1 MNTLNKILMWL
12 KESRKAKNFI
22 FFILSLGLAL
32 LLTRL
37 VRDSGF
43 TDSQDYVLF
52 LLFFSIGLWLTE
64 AIPPFTVALFIMA
77 YLVFTLGNPRLNEQ
91 PENISKYVN
100 TFSNSIIWLMLG
112 GFFLAEA
119 MTKTGIDIY
128 FFRFSLRLSGN
139 KPRNILLGLMLT
151 TMVASMILSNTATT
165 SMVLASVMPL
175 LSRQQGKTL
184 PKAILAGVPMAAS
197 LGGMGTIIGSPPNAI
212 AIGAL
217 ENHGIP
223 LSFLRWMLFGIPLA
237 VVLTFAGWWL
247 LGWKFVKEST
257 PIQIE
262 LPEAGNRDNKS
273 KKMDRAI
280 VLVVLI
286 LTVLLWLTSSLL
298 RLTVASISVLPIVSL
313 TMTGILTAS
322 DIRKLP
328 WDTLLLVAGGLSL
341 GLSLQETHL
350 LEHFTHHILGTG
362 WNTTVLLLV
371 FAYLTMIFSNIMS
384 NTATSTI
391 LIPLGIYMVPDD
403 ALRIAVTVGLAAST
417 ALLLPVSTPPNAI
430 AYSTGMIKQKDFLFG
445 GVLVGLLG
453 PILIVA
459 LVSVLLG

>member
-1 MNTLNKILMWL
+1 MNSFQKVSEWV
-12 KESRKAKNFI
+12 KHSRKAKNLI
-22 FFILSLGLAL
+22 FFILSFALAL

-37 VRDSGF
+37 LRDPGF

-64 AIPPFTVALFIMA
+64 AIPPFAVALFIMA
-77 YLVFTLGNPRLNEQ
+77 YLVFTLGNPRLNDR

-119 MTKTGIDIY
+119 MTKTGIDVY

-139 KPRNILLGLMLT
+139 KPKNILLGLMLT
-151 TMVASMILSNTATT
+151 TMIASMILSNTATT

-175 LSRQQGKTL
+175 LRRNEGKSL
-184 PKAILAGVPMAAS
+184 PRAILAGVPMAAS

-217 ENHGIP
+217 ENHDIQ
-223 LSFLRWMLFGIPLA
+223 LSFLRWMIFGIPLS
-237 VVLTFAGWWL
+237 VILTLVGCWL
-247 LGWKFVKEST
+247 LRWKFVNDNA

-262 LPEAGNRDNKS
+262 LPNANIEETKS
-273 KKMDRAI
+273 KKMDRTL
-280 VLVVLI
+280 VLIVLI
-286 LTVLLWLTSSLL
+286 LTVLLWLISSKL

-350 LEHFTHHILGTG
+350 LEHFTHHLLGTG
-362 WNTTVLLLV
+362 WHETVLLLV
-371 FAYLTMIFSNIMS
+371 FAYITMIFSNIMS
-384 NTATSTI
+384 HTATSTF
-391 LIPLGIYMVPDD
+391 LIPLGMYMVPND
-403 ALRIAVTVGLAAST
+403 ALRIAVTIGLSAST

-430 AYSTGMIKQKDFLFG
+430 AYSTGMLKQKDFLIG
-445 GVLVGLLG
+445 GLLIGLLG
-453 PILIVA
+453 PALIVA
-459 LVSVLLG
+459 LVSVVLG

>member
-1 MNTLNKILMWL
+1 MNSLQIVTWFKNSK
-12 KESRKAKNFI
+12 KTKNF
-22 FFILSLGLAL
+22 FFFLLSIVLAL
-32 LLTRL
+32 VLTRL
-37 VRDSGF
+37 LRDSGF

-64 AIPPFTVALFIMA
+64 AIPPFAVALFIMA
-77 YLVFTLGNPRLNEQ
+77 YLVFMLGNPRLNEK

-119 MTKTGIDIY
+119 MTKTGIDLY
-128 FFRFSLRLSGN
+128 FFRFSLKLSGN
-139 KPRNILLGLMLT
+139 KPKHILLGLMLT

-165 SMVLASVMPL
+165 SMVIASVMPL
-175 LSRQQGKTL
+175 LSRQQGKSL
-184 PKAILAGVPMAAS
+184 SRAILAGVPMAAS

-217 ENHGIP
+217 ENNGIHLSFLKWMSFGIP
-223 LSFLRWMLFGIPLA
+223 LSL
-237 VVLTFAGWWL
+237 VLTLAGWWL
-247 LGWKFVKEST
+247 LQWKFVDDNQ
-257 PIQIE
+257 PVQIDV
-262 LPEAGNRDNKS
+262 PAASSDDSRDKKTNRS
-273 KKMDRAI
+273 I

-298 RLTVASISVLPIVSL
+298 QLTVASISVLPIVSL

-362 WNTTVLLLV
+362 WNTVVLLIV
-371 FAYLTMIFSNIMS
+371 FAYITMFFSNIMS

-391 LIPLGIYMVPDD
+391 LIPLGLFMVPQD

-430 AYSTGMIKQKDFLFG
+430 AYSTGLIKQRDFLFG
-445 GVLVGLLG
+445 GLLVGLLG

-459 LVSVLLG
+459 FVLMLV